1 MIDWTNIKKIDAH
14 IHLMPSDVIEA
25 NKEFASITSDG
36 IKCICASIFFIFVQS
51 IILFLLKIS

>member
-25 NKEFASITSDG
+25 NKEYG
-36 IKCICASIFFIFVQS
+36 GNFIDNM
-51 IILFLLKIS
+51 